1 MKLIVSIVQNE
12 DANSVLESLKN
23 SGFFVTRLATKGGF
37 LGSGNTTLIT
47 GVENEKVSEVIKIIE
62 EEGKARMQVAPAGPS
77 FFMESLGTPIEV
89 KVGGATIFV
98 LDVEQFVKV

>member
-12 DANSVLESLKN
+12 DANSISDSLKE

-37 LGSGNTTLIT
+37 LGSGNTTLLT
-47 GVENEKVSEVIKIIE
+47 GVEDDKVDVVIKIIE
-62 EEGKARMQVAPAGPS
+62 EEGKARTQIAPAGPS
-77 FFMESLGTPIEV
+77 FFMESLQAPIEV